1 MLNSTEIGVRPVT
14 KSRVV
19 SRLCVRGD
27 ASGCERCGGIG
38 GDDPGP
44 AESLF

>member
-1 MLNSTEIGVRPVT
+1 MLNSTEMEVRPVT

-27 ASGCERCGGIG
+27 ASGCDRCGGIG
-38 GDDPGP
+38 GDDAGP
-44 AESLF
+44 AEILF